1 MDGPGRPASDPR
13 VLLGLWMLAT
23 VEGIGSARRLAR
35 LTEEHDVYRWLRG
48 GVPVNYHLL
57 SDFRVAHQ
65 KELDELLTQTI
76 ALLMSE
82 QLVTL
87 KRVAQDGVR
96 VRAAAGSGSFR
107 RRATLERCLTEAREQ
122 VERLASER
130 EAPDVPDAKTTRQ
143 QQVARERAARERL
156 DRVERALEALPA
168 LEAIKEQQR
177 KKLSKERQARVKEAR
192 ASTTDPEARVMKMGD
207 GGFRPALN
215 IQLATD
221 GDSRAILGVEV
232 SQQGSDGGLVAPMEA
247 QVAERTDRHPD
258 EYLMDGGL
266 VTRDDIT
273 TLAAHD
279 VTVYAPVEPPRTK
292 TSGRTAYD
300 PRPDDTPAVAEWR
313 QRMGTDDGKAIYRQR
328 SGIAEWTNAPAPLPP
343 RTPTLHRPGHRPGH
357 QRRPA
362 ARRHPQSAPLPLP
375 HGLSPF
381 GPSPPPDL
389 RHPGDCL
396 DPAEPP
402 RLCLLLWLSTL
413 GCTPSSHFPW
423 PPVHSCTS
431 PTSDRRQRVTAYEI
445 GEACRRISSSVA
457 EREILRQATPASG

>member
-1 MDGPGRPASDPR
+1 MPEESVQQAKPVVGAQAQRIARAVRDQIELVPQSLEDRVAVDHPARAIWALLERLELGAFYTQIRAAVDGPGRPASDPR

-65 KELDELLTQTI
+65 EELNELLTQTI
-76 ALLMSE
+76 ALLMRE
-82 QLVTL
+82 ELVTL

-107 RRATLERCLTEAREQ
+107 RRVTLERCLTEAREQ

-130 EAPDVPDAKTTRQ
+130 EAPDVPDAKTTRKQ
-143 QQVARERAARERL
+143 EVARERAARERL
-156 DRVERALEALPA
+156 DRVERALKALPA
-168 LEAIKEQQR
+168 FEAIKEQQR
-177 KKLSKERQARVKEAR
+177 KKLSKDRQARVKEAR
-192 ASTTDPEARVMKMGD
+192 VSTTDPDARVMKMGD

-232 SQQGSDGGLVAPMEA
+232 SQQGSDGGLVAPLEA

-258 EYLMDGGL
+258 EYLIDGGL

-273 TLAAHD
+273 TLASHD
-279 VTVYAPVEPPRTK
+279 VTVYGPVEPPRTE

-300 PRPDDTPAVAEWR
+300 PRPDDTPAVAAWR

-328 SGIAEWTNAPAPLPP
+328 SGIAEWTNAQL
-343 RTPTLHRPGHRPGH
+343 RFR
-357 QRRPA
+357 
-362 ARRHPQSAPLPLP
+362 
-375 HGLSPF
+375 HGLQRFTVRGVDRVTSVV
-381 GPSPPPDL
+381 
-389 RHPGDCL
+389 
-396 DPAEPP
+396 
-402 RLCLLLWLSTL
+402 LLLAVTHNLLRYLSL
-413 GCTPSSHFPW
+413 
-423 PPVHSCTS
+423 
-431 PTSDRRQRVTAYEI
+431 TA
-445 GEACRRISSSVA
+445 
-457 EREILRQATPASG
+457 